1 LLINSNQI
9 KMQNLFTS
17 KGVQNTIDRINQLTP
32 ETQAQWGKMN
42 VAQMLAHLNVGY
54 DMSLTDQYTKP
65 GSFKKFML
73 KMFVKN
79 AVVGP
84 KPYPKNGRTAPEFVI
99 ADERDFEKE
108 KKRLIDNIQKVYDLG
123 AAHFDGM
130 ESHSFGALTENEW
143 NTLFSKHLDHHLTQ
157 FGV

>member
-1 LLINSNQI
+1 
-9 KMQNLFTS
+9 MDNLFTS
-17 KGVQNTIDRINQLTP
+17 NGTHSTIGRINNLTP
-32 ETQAQWGKMN
+32 QTQAQWGKMN
-42 VAQMLAHLNVGY
+42 VAQMLAHCNVAY
-54 DMSLTDQYTKP
+54 DMSLTDQYPRP

-99 ADERDFEKE
+99 SDDRDFEME
-108 KKRLIDNIQKVYDLG
+108 KKKLVDYINKVQNLG
-123 AAHFDGM
+123 GAHFNGK
-130 ESHSFGALTENEW
+130 ESHSFGSLTENEW
-143 NTLFSKHLDHHLTQ
+143 NTMFSKHLDHHLTQ

>member
-1 LLINSNQI
+1 
-9 KMQNLFTS
+9 MQNLFTS
-17 KGVQNTIDRINQLTP
+17 KGAQTTIDRINQLTP

-42 VAQMLAHLNVGY
+42 VAQMLAHLNVAY
-54 DMSLTDQYTKP
+54 DMAMTNQYTKP
-65 GSFKKFML
+65 GTLKKFML
-73 KMFVKN
+73 KMFIKN

-99 ADERDFEKE
+99 SDERDFVAE
-108 KKRLIDNIQKVYDLG
+108 KKKLVDYINQVQKLG
-123 AAHFDGM
+123 GAHFNGK
-130 ESHSFGALTENEW
+130 ESHSFGPLNENEW

>member
-1 LLINSNQI
+1 
-9 KMQNLFTS
+9 MQNLFTS
-17 KGVQNTIDRINQLTP
+17 TGTQTTIGRINQLTP

-42 VAQMLAHLNVGY
+42 VAQMLAHLNVAY
-54 DMSLTDQYTKP
+54 DMSLTNQYTKP

-99 ADERDFEKE
+99 DDQRDFITE
-108 KKRLIDNIQKVYDLG
+108 KKKLVDYINQVQKLG
-123 AAHFDGM
+123 GEHFNGK
-130 ESHSFGALTENEW
+130 ESHSFGPLTENEW

>member
-1 LLINSNQI
+1 
-9 KMQNLFTS
+9 MQNLFTS
-17 KGVQNTIDRINQLTP
+17 NGTKTTIDRINQLTP

-99 ADERDFEKE
+99 ADERDFAGE
-108 KKRLIDNIQKVYDLG
+108 KKKLVDYINQVQKLG
-123 AAHFDGM
+123 AAHFEGK
-130 ESHSFGALTENEW
+130 ESHSFGPLTENEW
-143 NTLFSKHLDHHLTQ
+143 NTLFSKHIDHHLTQ

>member
-1 LLINSNQI
+1 MN
-9 KMQNLFTS
+9 NLFTT
-17 KGVQNTIDRINQLTP
+17 KGAHATIERINNLTP

-42 VAQMLAHLNVGY
+42 VAQMLAHCNVAY

-79 AVVGP
+79 SVVGP

-99 ADERDFEKE
+99 ADERNFEIE
-108 KKRLIDNIQKVYDLG
+108 KKRLIDYINKIQNLG
-123 AAHFDGM
+123 GAHFNGK
-130 ESHSFGALTENEW
+130 ESHSFGSLTENEW
-143 NTLFSKHLDHHLTQ
+143 NTMFSKHLNHHLTQ

>member
-1 LLINSNQI
+1 
-9 KMQNLFTS
+9 MENLFTS
-17 KGVQNTIDRINQLTP
+17 QGIQNTIQRINNLTP
-32 ETQAQWGKMN
+32 TTQPQWGKMN
-42 VAQMLAHLNVGY
+42 VAQMLAHCNVAY

-65 GSFKKFML
+65 GAIKKFFL

-108 KKRLIDNIQKVYDLG
+108 KKKLIDYLNQVQNLG
-123 AAHFDGM
+123 ADHFNGKA
-130 ESHSFGALTENEW
+130 SHSFGPLNDQEW
-143 NTLFSKHLDHHLTQ
+143 NTMFSKHLDHHLTQ